1 MKHLFRHFSASAFAA
16 AMLLQAFP
24 GTIVAQTPAEIHQ
37 DLLQRQ
43 NKTKCD
49 AAAQALALA
58 KDSETRQALEFL
70 YAYMST
76 PDWTDYAP
84 AYFAEQAAVS
94 VRARHEMPWGKIVP
108 EREWLHFVLPLRVN
122 NENLD
127 AFRTTCYEELKQRVK
142 GMGMYDAVIEA
153 NRWCHEHVTYKPS
166 DSRTSSPLASMR
178 TASGRCGEE
187 STFGVA
193 TFRAIGIP
201 ARQVYTPRWAH
212 TDDNHAWVEVW
223 VNDGPKGA
231 GWYFLG
237 ACEPEPVL
245 NLGWFNQPASRGM
258 LMHTKVYGRYDGP
271 EDKIEQTAIY
281 CEINVT
287 DNYAHT
293 SRSSVTVTDEAGNP
307 VSGADVHFKIYNYG
321 EFYSAVKQTSDAAG
335 RCSILTG
342 NGDMVVWASKDGRYG
357 FRKVTAGSQDVTIAL
372 THKAGEKYTEDF
384 NLIPPAGHDNLPY
397 VSPEA
402 AAHNERCKA
411 REDSI
416 RNAYVATFPDEADTR
431 RFCEET
437 GYDFALVRPLVEK
450 SRGNY
455 ANLYRLLREFRQC
468 DVVALLHTL
477 SDKDIRDFDYDVLA
491 DHIRASRLPAKADA
505 FAAKYIYSPRIANEM
520 LSPWRSYFQQ
530 AFSKKQRKQFVA
542 NPELLAEWIRTNIAI
557 CDTYNPAHLRQLPEN
572 AHRYALTDSES
583 VGFLF
588 VAAARSLGIPAR
600 IDYVTGKV
608 QYAPEAIK
616 AEAIVK
622 NEKSDLGSAVGAQ
635 LSAEAD
641 WRDVCFTAE
650 EGEEMRSQAHLRV
663 DRDGACMVACV
674 PQMHSQAHVSL
685 DFTPREYME
694 NPRYYHH
701 FALSSLQDGQPAL
714 QEYSEDATWNDLF
727 REGVDLD
734 EGDYLLT
741 SGTRLADGSVL
752 VHLEVF
758 PVKQEAQHVPLVMRQ
773 DDSGVQVIGT
783 FNSENV
789 YYDLEAQKQQ
799 SLLATTGR
807 GYYVTGLIRANHE
820 PSNHILHDIS
830 ALRADLEAWGRPI
843 VLLFRSQDELDR
855 FRKNNAEFKNLPSTL
870 RFGVDTEGEF
880 AKDIFS
886 SGLVSTEDLPI
897 VLIGDTFNRVVFK
910 SQGYTIG
917 MGEQI
922 KQTVGKLNK

>member
-1 MKHLFRHFSASAFAA
+1 MNHLFRHLSAGAFAA

-24 GTIVAQTPAEIHQ
+24 CTVAAQTPAEIHQ
-37 DLLQRQ
+37 DLLRRQ
-43 NKTKCD
+43 GQTKCD
-49 AAAQALALA
+49 AAEQALAMA

-76 PDWTDYAP
+76 PDWTDYSP
-84 AYFAEQAAVS
+84 AYFAEQAAAA
-94 VRARHEMPWGKIVP
+94 VRARHEMPWGKHVP
-108 EREWLHFVLPLRVN
+108 EREWLHFVLPIRVN

-127 AFRTTCYEELKQRVK
+127 AFRTTCYEELKQRVA

-193 TFRAIGIP
+193 AFRAIGIP

-223 VNDGPKGA
+223 VNDGPNGA

-271 EDKIEQTAIY
+271 EDKIGQTSIY

-293 SRSSVTVTDEAGNP
+293 ARSSVSVVDENGKA
-307 VSGADVHFKIYNYG
+307 VAGADVHFKIYNYG
-321 EFYSAVKQTSDAAG
+321 EFYSAVKQVSDAAG
-335 RCSILTG
+335 KCSILTG
-342 NGDMVVWASKDGRYG
+342 KGDMVVWASKGGRYG
-357 FRKVTAGSQDVTIAL
+357 FQKVTAGSQDVVITL
-372 THKAGEKYTEDF
+372 SHKSGEKFAADF
-384 NLIPPAGHDNLPY
+384 DLVPPAGHDNLPY

-411 REDSI
+411 HEDSI

-431 RFCEET
+431 RFCAET
-437 GYDFALVRPLVEK
+437 GYDYGQIRPLVEK

-468 DVVALLHTL
+468 DVVGLLHTL

-491 DHIRASRLPAKADA
+491 DHIRASHLPGKVDA

-520 LSPWRSYFQQ
+520 LSPWRSYFTQ
-530 AFSKKQRKQFVA
+530 AFSKKQRKQFAA
-542 NPELLAEWIRTNIAI
+542 NPELLAEWIRKHITID
-557 CDTYNPAHLRQLPEN
+557 DTYNPARLRQLPEN

-622 NEKSDLGSAVGAQ
+622 NEKSDLGSAVGAE
-635 LSAEAD
+635 LSAEAE
-641 WRDVCFTAE
+641 WKDVRFAAVDDE
-650 EGEEMRSQAHLRV
+650 AHPR
-663 DRDGACMVACV
+663 G
-674 PQMHSQAHVSL
+674 HVNLSY
-685 DFTPREYME
+685 TPREYME

-701 FALSSLQDGQPAL
+701 FALSHIAGGQPAL
-714 QEYSEDATWNDLF
+714 QEYAEDATWDGLF
-727 REGVDLD
+727 REGIDLD

-758 PVKQEAQHVPLVMRQ
+758 PVGQQAQTIPLVMRQ
-773 DDSGVQVIGT
+773 DGSGVQVIGT
-783 FNSENV
+783 FNSENI
-789 YYDLEAQKQQ
+789 YYDLAAGKQQ

-855 FRKNNAEFKNLPSTL
+855 FKKNNAEFKNLPSTL
-870 RFGVDTEGEF
+870 TFGVDTEGSF
-880 AKDIFS
+880 AKDLFS

-897 VLIGDTFNRVVFK
+897 VIIGDTFNRVVFK

-922 KQTVGKLNK
+922 KQTVGKLK